1 MNYKRKRM
9 ESFEIDL
16 GEGTGETDH
25 NEKGKY
31 WSDNELSTWADQVSD

>member
-1 MNYKRKRM
+1 M
-9 ESFEIDL
+9 ESFEFDL
-16 GEGTGETDH
+16 GEGTGDCETDH

>member
-9 ESFEIDL
+9 ESFDL
-16 GEGTGETDH
+16 GDGTGETDH

-31 WSDNELSTWADQVSD
+31 WGDNELSTWADQVSD